1 MDVIRHIFNAGIKH
15 QRCHGVRNPKREVSG
30 KFPKLI
36 KFNCEIPDIP
46 RFATEF
52 G

>member
-1 MDVIRHIFNAGIKH
+1 MDVIIHIFNAGIKP

-36 KFNCEIPDIP
+36 KFKREIPGISAV
-46 RFATEF
+46 RN
-52 G
+52 